1 MIVGERKEKPSDIDT
16 VIITTQSFIK
26 LKIQNKY
33 PIGKINDLESEM
45 EILHIPELSFKK
57 EEISLDDSD
66 YPIPKA
72 FVLGIQTMRKKE
84 KSKLLIKMKYIFKYF
99 DKRIDK
105 YTNSPSAKI
114 LYNEEFRNEYKN
126 EKLICEIELHDF
138 FICQNLMDR
147 GEIRK
152 KILKN
157 GRHWKYARNPDVA
170 KFNLRC
176 IYKNQTIYEKQGV
189 VSELDKDFLFEIEK
203 RIVQNIKI
211 GEQSEIRVKPSY
223 MKDKNKEF
231 LTFYNIDNEEDTFFL
246 AELIDLEIFDYIFKP
261 DKDKISKK
269 KVLYKGIGKEC
280 PDRESIVKLKIQIKI
295 GGKILYNNFEEEN
308 VVESYLK
315 NDTFTKTYP
324 LWRTKINEEY
334 KINEI
339 GEEVDYQRDEEIFTR
354 FEKECNTDNIIKTCD
369 LRLYSIPL
377 IVRKVLIHMKRN
389 EIIFIKTN
397 FLDYFEADSFVLNN
411 LGDQK
416 STNANI
422 EIYLHL
428 YEFVNRR
435 LFSKMSYEEKLQ
447 ELSKMKEIANDFF
460 KEGKIF
466 RSGKIYQNINSRFN
480 YGDVFKSG
488 DEKSEGSLNKNQ
500 PEIYKKFMELRLS
513 THNNYAAVKFKLSK
527 YFSCYDISKKVITE
541 FDPFNPKANFLF
553 GKSCIHLKF
562 YDEAIKSLKSICD
575 KGNDNK
581 EFVNLLNEAEHL
593 RNEELKKQK
602 NIYKKMIF
610 SSLDD

>member
-1 MIVGERKEKPSDIDT
+1 
-16 VIITTQSFIK
+16 
-26 LKIQNKY
+26 
-33 PIGKINDLESEM
+33 
-45 EILHIPELSFKK
+45 LHIPELSFNK

-66 YPIPKA
+66 NPIPKA

-99 DKRIDK
+99 DKRIHK
-105 YTNSPSAKI
+105 YTNSQSAKF
-114 LYNEEFRNEYKN
+114 LYDEDFRNEYQN

-157 GRHWKYARNPDVA
+157 GRQWKYARNPDIA
-170 KFNLRC
+170 KFNLTC
-176 IYKNQTIYEKQGV
+176 IYKNQTIYEKKSI
-189 VSELDKDFLFEIEK
+189 VSELDKDPLFEIEK

-231 LTFYNIDNEEDTFFL
+231 LTFYKIDNEEDTFFL
-246 AELIDLEIFDYIFKP
+246 AELIDMEIFDYIFKP

-269 KVLYKGIGKEC
+269 KVLNKGIGKEC
-280 PDRESIVKLKIQIKI
+280 PERESIVKLKIQIKL
-295 GGKILYNNFEEEN
+295 GGKILYNNFEEED
-308 VVESYLK
+308 VVESYIK
-315 NDTFTKTYP
+315 NDTFTKSYTH
-324 LWRTKINEEY
+324 WRTKINEEY

-339 GEEVDYQRDEEIFTR
+339 GEEVDYQRDQEIFNR
-354 FEKECNTDNIIKTCD
+354 FDKEYNTDNIIKTCD
-369 LRLYSIPL
+369 LRLYSVPL

-389 EIIFIKTN
+389 EIVFIKTN
-397 FLDYFEADSFVLNN
+397 FLDYFEADSVVLNN

-416 STNANI
+416 NSDANI

-428 YEFVNRR
+428 YEFFNRR
-435 LFSKMSYEEKLQ
+435 FFSKMSYEEKFD
-447 ELSKMKEIANDFF
+447 ELSKMKEIANDYF

-488 DEKSEGSLNKNQ
+488 DEKSESSMRKNQ
-500 PEIYKKFMELRLS
+500 PEIYKKLIELRLS
-513 THNNYAAVKFKLSK
+513 THNNCAAVKFKLSK
-527 YFSCYDISKKVITE
+527 YFTCYEISKKIITE
-541 FDPFNPKANFLF
+541 FDPFNLKANFLY

-562 YDEAIKSLKSICD
+562 YDEAIKALKSICE
-575 KGNDNK
+575 KGNDNQ
-581 EFVNLLNEAEHL
+581 EFANLLKEAENL